1 MNQGKSDEIER
12 IFERIDTALAVRTE
26 HANTARERRVRCF
39 TDRASVAMA
48 LGKPLNTTATQVTSA
63 RRRLMF
69 LVHEDKRGN
78 LTRYAAWM
86 AELVFSA
93 ANKAGLMVAAWDDPA
108 ARPPFVKV
116 LDWPCPDTGRAGP
129 SNAPSPNSTTAYE
142 RRTAHLH
149 WARGQL
155 TELKQAQQARDKTQR
170 PADDVITDWIMY
182 INEEEAALARMQP
195 NARRPRGP
203 QAAGGAAQAAADAAN
218 NARQQQQQQQHTNS
232 PFNNAKFH
240 IKFWGF

>member
-26 HANTARERRVRCF
+26 HANTARERRFRCF

-69 LVHEDKRGN
+69 LVHEDNKRGN

-86 AELVFSA
+86 AGLVFSA
-93 ANKAGLMVAAWDDPA
+93 ANEAGLMVAAWDDPA

-129 SNAPSPNSTTAYE
+129 SNAPLPNTQIPRLIIQNFTSNLGGSDSRVRLCATLPTPCQTA
-142 RRTAHLH
+142 
-149 WARGQL
+149 
-155 TELKQAQQARDKTQR
+155 R
-170 PADDVITDWIMY
+170 PHTSA
-182 INEEEAALARMQP
+182 
-195 NARRPRGP
+195 ARRISTGRVASSRSSSRRNKPGIRPNG
-203 QAAGGAAQAAADAAN
+203 Q
-218 NARQQQQQQQHTNS
+218 RMM
-232 PFNNAKFH
+232 
-240 IKFWGF
+240 

>member
-26 HANTARERRVRCF
+26 HANTARERRFRCF

-93 ANKAGLMVAAWDDPA
+93 ANEAGLVVVAWDDPA

-129 SNAPSPNSTTAYE
+129 SNAPLPNSTTAYE

-155 TELKQAQQARDKTQR
+155 TELKPVSYTHLTL
-170 PADDVITDWIMY
+170 PTILLV
-182 INEEEAALARMQP
+182 
-195 NARRPRGP
+195 
-203 QAAGGAAQAAADAAN
+203 
-218 NARQQQQQQQHTNS
+218 
-232 PFNNAKFH
+232 
-240 IKFWGF
+240 